1 MIAEEQ
7 IGPRIRQLRIACG
20 LTVAALAEKSGL
32 SRGYV
37 SKVENSK
44 TSPPVSTLMTLAK
57 ALGVNISEIFSEEMT
72 LARVTIVRKG
82 ERQPIS
88 RPGSSFGYSYEPLAP
103 TFPGRHMDPYFL
115 TIPPNPKGTRLFQ
128 HKGEEMLLVLE
139 GAIVMRIGEEDYR
152 LEEGDCIY
160 WDSSLPHLG
169 LVFGD
174 KETKCLIVIYGVEQ
188 PDPGKGLQSPRTRRR
203 TTIRPAKRGVG
214 RKHGP
219 LSARNTRAAYKQRSN
234 VSGAR

>member
-44 TSPPVSTLMTLAK
+44 SSPPVSTLMTLAK
-57 ALGVNISEIFSEEMT
+57 ALGVNINEIFSEEMS

-82 ERQPIS
+82 ERQTIS
-88 RPGSSFGYSYEPLAP
+88 RPASAFGYSYEPLAP
-103 TFPGRHMDPYFL
+103 TFPQRHMDPYIL
-115 TIPPNPKGTRLFQ
+115 TFPPNPKGTKLFQ
-128 HKGEEMLLVLE
+128 HKGEEMLLVLD
-139 GAIVMRIGEEDYR
+139 GSVVMTIGDDDYR

-160 WDSSLPHLG
+160 FDASLPHLG
-169 LVFGD
+169 HVVGT
-174 KETKCLIVIYGVEQ
+174 KETRCLVVIYGAEQ
-188 PDPGKGLQSPRTRRR
+188 PNSGKGSG
-203 TTIRPAKRGVG
+203 RP
-214 RKHGP
+214 
-219 LSARNTRAAYKQRSN
+219 
-234 VSGAR
+234 

>member
-7 IGPRIRQLRIACG
+7 IGPRIRQLRIARG
-20 LTVAALAEKSGL
+20 LTVAALAEKAGL

-57 ALGVNISEIFSEEMT
+57 ALGVNISEVFSEEIT
-72 LARVTIVRKG
+72 PARVTIVRKS

-103 TFPGRHMDPYFL
+103 TFPQRHMDPYIL
-115 TIPPNPKGTRLFQ
+115 TIPPNRKGTRVFQ

-139 GAIVMRIGEEDYR
+139 GAVVMTINGEDYT

-160 WDSSLPHLG
+160 WDASLPHLG
-169 LVFGD
+169 RVFGN
-174 KETKCLIVIYGVEQ
+174 KETKCVVVIYGSEQ
-188 PDPGKGLQSPRTRRR
+188 PNPGKASHS
-203 TTIRPAKRGVG
+203 V
-214 RKHGP
+214 
-219 LSARNTRAAYKQRSN
+219 
-234 VSGAR
+234 

>member
-7 IGPRIRQLRIACG
+7 IGPRIRQLRIAFG

-57 ALGVNISEIFSEEMT
+57 ALGVNISEVFSEQMT
-72 LARVTIVRKG
+72 LAKVTIVRKS

-103 TFPGRHMDPYFL
+103 TFPQRHMDPYVV

-128 HKGEEMLLVLE
+128 HKGEEMILVLE
-139 GAIVMRIGEEDYR
+139 GAIVMRIGDEDYR

-160 WDSSLPHLG
+160 FDASSPHLG
-169 LVFGD
+169 RVVGD
-174 KETKCLIVIYGVEQ
+174 KETECLVVIYGAEQ
-188 PDPGKGLQSPRTRRR
+188 PNAGKGRHRL
-203 TTIRPAKRGVG
+203 
-214 RKHGP
+214 
-219 LSARNTRAAYKQRSN
+219 
-234 VSGAR
+234 